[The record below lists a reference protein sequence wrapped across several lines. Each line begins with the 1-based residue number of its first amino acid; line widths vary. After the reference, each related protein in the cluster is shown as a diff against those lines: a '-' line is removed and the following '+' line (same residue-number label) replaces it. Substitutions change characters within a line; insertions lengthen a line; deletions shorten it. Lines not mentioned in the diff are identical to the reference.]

1 MNSDQL
7 YANGRV
13 AVLSNKVLG
22 ADRLL
27 RLAECSST
35 DEAVRVLRESGY
47 GGTAGASLPDNDY
60 ERLLGAELDSVFVA
74 LKELC
79 YDAYAV
85 KYFLCPY
92 DYANAKT
99 LMKGKYMRADFTQY
113 CFTQTLYD
121 CARMNDDFV
130 NDDYSAYPV
139 AMATACDAIDA
150 RFADGDRS
158 PQIVDMYLDRACYAD
173 MRVYAK
179 RSSIPLVNKLYRW
192 QADTVNIMCVV
203 RLKNASLPEE
213 RLDDWFAEGGSLTK
227 SAVLQ
232 LCNGNAVMRADE
244 HVAEFARLCLQG
256 QSGLQ
261 AAQKMQISYRNELI
275 EQSKDLLTIQPVLQ
289 YFYTK
294 TDEIQKVRYILSD
307 VKNGVDKDRI
317 KDRLK

>member
-1 MNSDQL
+1 M
-7 YANGRV
+7 
-13 AVLSNKVLG
+13 
-22 ADRLL
+22 
-27 RLAECSST
+27 
-35 DEAVRVLRESGY
+35 
-47 GGTAGASLPDNDY
+47 
-60 ERLLGAELDSVFVA
+60 
-74 LKELC
+74 
-79 YDAYAV
+79 
-85 KYFLCPY
+85 
-92 DYANAKT
+92 
-99 LMKGKYMRADFTQY
+99 
-113 CFTQTLYD
+113 
-121 CARMNDDFV
+121 
-130 NDDYSAYPV
+130 
-139 AMATACDAIDA
+139 
-150 RFADGDRS
+150 
-158 PQIVDMYLDRACYAD
+158 
-173 MRVYAK
+173 
-179 RSSIPLVNKLYRW
+179 
-192 QADTVNIMCVV
+192 
-203 RLKNASLPEE
+203 PEE